1 MRSKYRIWDKQENK
15 WFEPI
20 YKGYEGQ
27 IFDLV
32 LNPRSDLIAH
42 CEGITIGGYSGLV
55 HESCFS
61 NRFEV
66 QFSTGIKDKNGKEI
80 YDKDIVEYIE
90 GGIYEVYQHDS
101 GAWMAGDNVI
111 WEEIDEVKYNPYKV
125 IGNVY
130 DNPEALSDCKY
141 FNNNIC
147 MFDNTKCY
155 LKYLHNEGLFFDCNK
170 FI

>member
-27 IFDLV
+27 IFDLA
-32 LNPRSDLIAH
+32 LNPSGDLIAH
-42 CEGITIGGYSGLV
+42 CEGITIDGCSGLV
-55 HESCFS
+55 HESCFPD
-61 NRFEV
+61 RFEIL
-66 QFSTGIKDKNGKEI
+66 FSAEIKDKDGTDI

-90 GGIYEVYQHDS
+90 DGIYEVYQHDS

-125 IGNVY
+125 IGNIY
-130 DNPEALSDCKY
+130 DNPELLEVK
-141 FNNNIC
+141 
-147 MFDNTKCY
+147 
-155 LKYLHNEGLFFDCNK
+155 
-170 FI
+170 